1 MTDSEIIM
9 ALECC
14 ANENKCQ
21 ECPYGAACLDD
32 KYVSII
38 SKDAL
43 DLINRQQAEIEKLN
57 VELVGMRGA
66 CESYKMHYDNAQA
79 EIERLNLENLQMVAS
94 IKRLTNDV
102 IRSYVEDEWN

>member
-1 MTDSEIIM
+1 MTDSEIIK
-9 ALECC
+9 ALKCC
-14 ANENKCQ
+14 ATENKCQ

-43 DLINRQQAEIEKLN
+43 DLINRQN
-57 VELVGMRGA
+57 
-66 CESYKMHYDNAQA
+66 A
-79 EIERLNLENLQMVAS
+79 EIERLLAEVQ
-94 IKRLTNDV
+94 KQKERTNDV